1 MASIVIPTTVFQQFY
16 DNAGATL
23 ASSMDLRTMQVNT
36 SAGGWSPKWKASTV
50 AAATLFQASPYML
63 GQTMNTPTT
72 SQAQV
77 PTPSVPTSYVDQRLL
92 DAKLEAVEART
103 ETKFAQLLGELKVI
117 SANVANLGS
126 QIGDVKTELGSK
138 KCHCWS

>member
-1 MASIVIPTTVFQQFY
+1 
-16 DNAGATL
+16 
-23 ASSMDLRTMQVNT
+23 MQVNT

-126 QIGDVKTELGSK
+126 QIGDVKTELGSVK
-138 KCHCWS
+138 VPLLELNGTFWRLAWPWGP